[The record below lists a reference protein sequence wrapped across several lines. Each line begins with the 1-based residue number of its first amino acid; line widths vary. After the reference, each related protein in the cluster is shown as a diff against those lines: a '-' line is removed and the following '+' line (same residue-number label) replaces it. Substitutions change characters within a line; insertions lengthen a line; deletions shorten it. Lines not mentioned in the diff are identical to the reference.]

1 MFFDNNTN
9 AVDVIPSILAALNL
23 VLLLFLLIK
32 LKSGKAEDYT
42 ARFDTLLQE
51 SKRLEQAV
59 REELKTG
66 REENNSRM
74 KENREELSAAVNK
87 QREEQT
93 GVLNKQRDELGQQI
107 SQLRSEFSQAQTAFR
122 TEISTNQKDLAANME
137 RKQESLIL
145 STEKKLEEMRA
156 TVDEKLQKTLNERIS
171 QSFQLVSKQLESVQ
185 NGLGEM
191 KNLATDV
198 SGLKKVL
205 SNVKVRGTFGEIQLG
220 ALLEQMLS
228 PEQYATNVKTRKS
241 GNEMVEFAVKLP
253 GRETMDKPVYLPID
267 AKFPKDIYEQ
277 FTDAYDAGD
286 AALILST
293 SKQLEATIR
302 KMARDIHDKYI
313 DPPFTT
319 DFAILFL
326 PFENIY
332 AEIIRRTELM
342 ESLQR
347 DLKIIVTGPTTLGA
361 ILNSLQMGFK
371 TLAIQK
377 RSSEV
382 WQILNVVKKEFGN
395 FGTLLDKV
403 QDNLRKAGDGLEQ
416 VRGVR
421 TRAIERSLSKVESL
435 PADEEALLKPLT
447 LGEELNE
454 IVSGNNE

>member
-1 MFFDNNTN
+1 
-9 AVDVIPSILAALNL
+9 VDILLSTIAILNL
-23 VLLLFLLIK
+23 VLLIFILIRQ
-32 LKSGKAEDYT
+32 KAAKPDDY
-42 ARFDTLLQE
+42 AVRFEALMQE

-59 REELKTG
+59 REEFKFN
-66 REENNSRM
+66 REESNNRL
-74 KENREELSAAVNK
+74 KENRDELS
-87 QREEQT
+87 QHIT
-93 GVLNKQRDELGQQI
+93 
-107 SQLRSEFSQAQTAFR
+107 QLRTELTQAQIAFR
-122 TEISTNQKDLAANME
+122 AEISTNQKDLAAQME
-137 RKQESLIL
+137 RRQENLLL

-185 NGLGEM
+185 KGLGEM
-191 KNLATDV
+191 QNLATDV

-205 SNVKVRGTFGEIQLG
+205 SNVKIRGTFGEVQLG

-228 PEQYATNVKTRKS
+228 PEQYATNVKTRRS
-241 GNEMVEFAVKLP
+241 GNEVVEFAVKLP
-253 GRETMDKPVYLPID
+253 GREIKDKPVYLPID

-286 AALILST
+286 VARIATT
-293 SKQLEATIR
+293 SKQLEATIK
-302 KMARDIHDKYI
+302 KMAKDIHDKYI

-342 ESLQR
+342 DFLQR

-377 RSSEV
+377 RSGEV

-395 FGTLLDKV
+395 FGLLLDKV

-435 PADEEALLKPLT
+435 PADEEALLAPLN
-447 LGEELNE
+447 LSEELNE
-454 IVSGNNE
+454 IVSDTNE

>member
-1 MFFDNNTN
+1 ME
-9 AVDVIPSILAALNL
+9 IIIILLTALNL
-23 VLLLFLLIK
+23 LLLLFLLMK
-32 LKSGKAEDYT
+32 QKSGKAEDYS

-51 SKRLEQAV
+51 NKRLEQAI
-59 REELKTG
+59 REELRTN

-74 KENREELSAAVNK
+74 KENREELSATINR
-87 QREEQT
+87 QREELT
-93 GVLNKQRDELGQQI
+93 GVLNKQRDELGQQM
-107 SQLRSEFSQAQTAFR
+107 SQLRSELAQAQTAFR
-122 TEISTNQKDLAANME
+122 TEISTNQKDLTTKME
-137 RKQESLIL
+137 HKQDNLIL
-145 STEKKLEEMRA
+145 STEKKLDEMRA

-185 NGLGEM
+185 KGLGEM
-191 KNLATDV
+191 QNLATDV

-205 SNVKVRGTFGEIQLG
+205 SNVKVRGTFGEVQLG

-228 PEQYATNVKTRKS
+228 PEQYDTNVKTSRS
-241 GNEMVEFAVKLP
+241 GNDFVEFAVKLP
-253 GRETMDKPVYLPID
+253 GKEIKDKPVYLPID

-277 FTDAYDAGD
+277 FTDAYDSGD
-286 AALILST
+286 TVQVSAT
-293 SKQLEATIR
+293 SKQLEATIK
-302 KMARDIHDKYI
+302 KMAKDVHDKYI

-342 ESLQR
+342 EYLQR
-347 DLKIIVTGPTTLGA
+347 ELKVIVTGPTTLGA

-382 WQILNVVKKEFGN
+382 WQILGAVKTEFDK
-395 FGTLLDKV
+395 FGGMLDKV
-403 QDNLRKAGDGLEQ
+403 QDNLRKAGDDLEK

-421 TRAIERSLSKVESL
+421 TRAIQRSLKHIEVL
-435 PADEEALLKPLT
+435 PPDQSQNLLPPLSIGDEQADSETDE
-447 LGEELNE
+447 
-454 IVSGNNE
+454 

>member
-1 MFFDNNTN
+1 LFSDNNTN
-9 AVDVIPSILAALNL
+9 AVDVILSILAALNL
-23 VLLLFLLIK
+23 VLLFFLLIK
-32 LKSGKAEDYT
+32 LKSGKTEDYT

-66 REENNSRM
+66 REESNSRM

-87 QREEQT
+87 QREELT

-107 SQLRSEFSQAQTAFR
+107 SQLRSELSQAQTAFR

-241 GNEMVEFAVKLP
+241 GNEVVEFAVKLP

>member
-1 MFFDNNTN
+1 MHSL
-9 AVDVIPSILAALNL
+9 VEILLIILAVLNL
-23 VLLLFLLIK
+23 IFLLLLLIRQ
-32 LKSGKAEDYT
+32 KASKTDDYA
-42 ARFDTLLQE
+42 ARFDALMQE
-51 SKRLEQAV
+51 SGKLDKSV
-59 REELKTG
+59 REELKFG
-66 REENNSRM
+66 REESNNRM
-74 KENREELSAAVNK
+74 RENREELS
-87 QREEQT
+87 RH
-93 GVLNKQRDELGQQI
+93 L
-107 SQLRSEFSQAQTAFR
+107 SQLRKEMTEAQLNFR
-122 TEISTNQKDLAANME
+122 TEISANQKDLATQME
-137 RKQESLIL
+137 RRQENMLL

-185 NGLGEM
+185 KGLGEM
-191 KNLATDV
+191 QNLATDV

-205 SNVKVRGTFGEIQLG
+205 SNVKIRGTFGEVQLG

-228 PEQYATNVKTRKS
+228 PEQYDTNVKTRRS
-241 GNEMVEFAVKLP
+241 GSEVVEFAVKLP
-253 GRETMDKPVYLPID
+253 GREIKDKPVYLPID
-267 AKFPKDIYEQ
+267 AKFPKDVYEQ
-277 FTDAYDAGD
+277 FTDAYDSGD
-286 AALILST
+286 LARTAAT
-293 SKQLEATIR
+293 SKQLEATIK
-302 KMARDIHDKYI
+302 KMAKDIHDKYI
-313 DPPFTT
+313 DPPYTT

-332 AEIIRRTELM
+332 AEIIRRTDLM
-342 ESLQR
+342 DYLQR

-435 PADEEALLKPLT
+435 GADEEALLTPLNI
-447 LGEELNE
+447 EEDLNE
-454 IVSGNNE
+454 ITADTNE

>member
-1 MFFDNNTN
+1 ME
-9 AVDVIPSILAALNL
+9 ILISILAALNL

-32 LKSGKAEDYT
+32 AP
-42 ARFDTLLQE
+42 RFDTLLQE
-51 SKRLEQAV
+51 TKRIEQSV
-59 REELKTG
+59 REELKTA

-74 KENREELSAAVNK
+74 KENREELTNI
-87 QREEQT
+87 
-93 GVLNKQRDELGQQI
+93 LNKQRDELGQQI
-107 SQLRSEFSQAQTAFR
+107 TRLRSELAQAQTTFR
-122 TEISTNQKDLAANME
+122 TEISTNQKDLATNME
-137 RKQESLIL
+137 RKQESLLL

-171 QSFQLVSKQLESVQ
+171 QSFQLVSNQLESVQ
-185 NGLGEM
+185 KGLGEM
-191 KNLATDV
+191 QNLATDV

-205 SNVKVRGTFGEIQLG
+205 SNVKVRGTFGEVQLG

-228 PEQYATNVKTRKS
+228 PEQYETNVKTRKS
-241 GNEMVEFAVKLP
+241 GNEVVEYAVKLP
-253 GRETMDKPVYLPID
+253 GKGTKDKPVYLPID
-267 AKFPKDIYEQ
+267 AKFPKDVYEQ

-286 AALILST
+286 ATLIIST
-293 SKQLEATIR
+293 SKQLEATIK
-302 KMARDIHDKYI
+302 KMAKDIHDKYI

-342 ESLQR
+342 EYLQR

-377 RSSEV
+377 RSGEV

-395 FGTLLDKV
+395 FGKLLDKV
-403 QDNLRKAGDGLEQ
+403 QVNLRKAGDDLEQ

-435 PADEEALLKPLT
+435 PADEEALLTPLGF
-447 LGEELNE
+447 GEEPNE
-454 IVSGNNE
+454 TASDTNE